1 MTVRKFVV
9 VLVGMSAF
17 LWGSASAPPAQKL
30 TEQFI
35 PIGQSPGLSG
45 KYTVIGKLQS
55 VNAQEKTCTVADTT
69 GATSG
74 ALNVRITERTK
85 IWLDRSKL
93 QQPNLEGTIA
103 DLRPGATVEVKPEGH
118 QRGVTS
124 GPADWIKVQV
134 PGIKVQVPASP

>member
-1 MTVRKFVV
+1 MTVREFVV
-9 VLVGMSAF
+9 ALVGMSAL
-17 LWGSASAPPAQKL
+17 LWGSASAPSAQKM

-55 VNAQEKTCTVADTT
+55 VNAQEKTCTVAATT
-69 GATSG
+69 GGTTG

-134 PGIKVQVPASP
+134 PASP

>member
-1 MTVRKFVV
+1 MTVRKLVV
-9 VLVGMSAF
+9 ALVGMSAF
-17 LWGSASAPPAQKL
+17 LWGSASAPSAQL
-30 TEQFI
+30 MTEQFI

-45 KYTVIGKLQS
+45 KQTVIGKLQS
-55 VNAQEKTCTVADTT
+55 VNPQAKTCTVAGPT
-69 GATSG
+69 G

-93 QQPNLEGTIA
+93 KQPNLQATWA

-118 QRGVTS
+118 QSGVPS

-134 PGIKVQVPASP
+134 PASP